1 LILGLQRVILEM
13 RKSLMRLLDSFA
25 WIEYFMGSEKGA
37 KVRDYVEGNEPLYT
51 PTVCLTEVK
60 SRYIRDKK
68 DPATRI
74 ELIVDRSFILPLD
87 QEIALL
93 AADIKQ
99 KHKLHTIDA
108 IIYATAQRRGLTL
121 VTGDQHF
128 RGIPN
133 VEMI

>member
-1 LILGLQRVILEM
+1 
-13 RKSLMRLLDSFA
+13 MRLLDSFA
-25 WIEYFMGSEKGA
+25 WIEYFRGSRRGA
-37 KVRDYVEGNEPLYT
+37 KVRDYVEGDEPLYT
-51 PTVCLTEVK
+51 PSVCLTEIK
-60 SRYIRDKK
+60 SRYLRDKK
-68 DPATRI
+68 DPSTRI
-74 ELIVDRSFILPLD
+74 ELIIERSIIVALDR
-87 QEIALL
+87 EIALS
-93 AADIKQ
+93 AADVKQ